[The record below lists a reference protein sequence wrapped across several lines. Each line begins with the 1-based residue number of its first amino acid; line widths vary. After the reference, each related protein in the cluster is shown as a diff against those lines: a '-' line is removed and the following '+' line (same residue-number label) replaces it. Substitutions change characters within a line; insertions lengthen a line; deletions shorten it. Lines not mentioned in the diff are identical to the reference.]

1 MLFDSRKSGRPGLR
15 NAFRVTTQKILY
27 GIVIGAAG
35 TRGIY
40 FTVQVCVC
48 VCPCVVSMCCV
59 HVCTCIMLACVLRMW
74 KYACMCVLA
83 YMYL

>member
-1 MLFDSRKSGRPGLR
+1 MLFDSRKSGRPGLK

-40 FTVQVCVC
+40 FTVQVCVYVYCMHICIVHMCIVC
-48 VCPCVVSMCCV
+48 VYCMYCAMCI
-59 HVCTCIMLACVLRMW
+59 VCTLCEA
-74 KYACMCVLA
+74 A
-83 YMYL
+83 

>member
-1 MLFDSRKSGRPGLR
+1 MLFDSRKSGKPGLR

-40 FTVQVCVC
+40 FTIQVCVRTC
-48 VCPCVVSMCCV
+48 VYICLYVRICMYICTWLCVHADFIIEFILGVHSVSMG
-59 HVCTCIMLACVLRMW
+59 
-74 KYACMCVLA
+74 
-83 YMYL
+83 

>member
-1 MLFDSRKSGRPGLR
+1 MLFDSRKSGRPGLK

-40 FTVQVCVC
+40 FTIQVGV
-48 VCPCVVSMCCV
+48 
-59 HVCTCIMLACVLRMW
+59 IAGIIN
-74 KYACMCVLA
+74 A
-83 YMYL
+83 